1 MKIKFYGR
9 AFVSLVIISLFILP
23 TFTHAQKQKIRVVV
37 ENATIRLKPNM
48 ENEVIGTPPV
58 GSVFEAERKIG
69 EWYEIR
75 FASRVGVTLT
85 GYVHEMFVELEKEV
99 PKPERRVAPPPRRE
113 AVQPPP
119 PPPPFPR
126 RPEEFKRFSIF
137 LSGNIPIY
145 SQSVT
150 TDWSDS
156 WSWQYLSSV
165 DEGGSV
171 TLDSKSS
178 IPGFGGGFVVMF
190 TQNFGIEGR
199 IDYMSGKVENSADYY
214 VDWTW
219 SAAAGGGSWSEE
231 LSTEDGDYDVTQK
244 TMRLMPISI
253 NLYARF
259 PTDTNFIPYVS
270 GGLSIFTGEFSAAT
284 DMGDSA
290 SWYYEILPWWYQ
302 YIDWFTYQYTIE
314 EKINGIGGNIGAGLA
329 IQLSPGVSVNM
340 EARYFIGPT
349 KSYEWVLERRTYET
363 LDYGFEGSDNFL
375 DYAEELMNESPVE
388 VKTSFPSF
396 NIGVRIEF

>member
-1 MKIKFYGR
+1 MTTKFYGR
-9 AFVSLVIISLFILP
+9 AFVSLIIISLFILP

-37 ENATIRLKPNM
+37 EHATIRLKPNM
-48 ENEVIGTPPV
+48 ESEVIGTPPV
-58 GSVFEAERKIG
+58 GSVFDAEKKIG
-69 EWYEIR
+69 EWYEVR
-75 FASRVGVTLT
+75 FASRVGVMLT

-119 PPPPFPR
+119 PPPQFPR
-126 RPEEFKRFSIF
+126 RPEEFKQFSIF

-156 WSWQYLSSV
+156 WSYQYLSSV
-165 DEGGSV
+165 NEEGTV
-171 TLDSKSS
+171 TLDSKQS
-178 IPGFGGGFVVMF
+178 IPGFGGGFVFMF

-199 IDYMSGKVENSADYY
+199 IDFMSGKVENTASYYY

-231 LSTEDGDYDVTQK
+231 LSTDDGDYDVTQK
-244 TMRLMPISI
+244 KMWLMPISI
-253 NLYARF
+253 NLHARF
-259 PTDTNFIPYVS
+259 PVDTNFIPYIS
-270 GGLSIFTGEFSAAT
+270 GGLSIFTGKFSAAT
-284 DMGDSA
+284 DMGSA
-290 SWYYEILPWWYQ
+290 GSWYFEDWPDWEQ
-302 YIDWFTYQYTIE
+302 YIDWFTFQYTIE

-349 KSYEWVLERRTYET
+349 KSFAWVLERKTYRTVDFT
-363 LDYGFEGSDNFL
+363 RS
-375 DYAEELMNESPVE
+375 
-388 VKTSFPSF
+388 
-396 NIGVRIEF
+396 